1 MKKKNKRIAIVTGSA
16 KGIGRTIAE
25 KFLEENIY
33 VILADIN
40 DDELKKTSS
49 EIDPYKENTESVK
62 LDVSSENDLEK
73 LKIFVEEKF
82 GYLDILV
89 NNAGI
94 APNRLIEDQLLH
106 EWEKVIKVNLTGTF
120 LCSKM
125 AIELMKKQSDK
136 IKYIL
141 NITSISG
148 SVGSVGRSAY
158 GVSKA
163 GIIQLTKQMAVELA
177 EYNIL
182 VNSISPGPVN
192 TDLTNNSQ
200 EAYENYISRIPLK
213 RFAEKNSI
221 ATAAVFLTSK
231 KCDFITGHTLNIDGG
246 FLAGGIN
253 FTKNDLRN

>member
-1 MKKKNKRIAIVTGSA
+1 MEKNNKRVAIITGSA
-16 KGIGRTIAE
+16 NGIGKSIAE
-25 KFLEENIY
+25 KFINQNMIVILVDLDEEN
-33 VILADIN
+33 
-40 DDELKKTSS
+40 LKKTIL
-49 EIDPYKENTESVK
+49 EIDPLKQNTISAK
-62 LDVSSENDLEK
+62 LDISSEQDIEQLKSIVEK
-73 LKIFVEEKF
+73 KF

-94 APNRLIEDQLLH
+94 APNRLIEDQHLD

-125 AIELMKKQSDK
+125 AVGIMKEKKNK

-163 GIIQLTKQMAVELA
+163 GIIQLTKQMAVEFA

-182 VNSISPGPVN
+182 VNSISPGPVKTRLTEKVPKTYIDKVMQQQIM
-192 TDLTNNSQ
+192 TDQCTEEDILNCVKL
-200 EAYENYISRIPLK
+200 ILD
-213 RFAEKNSI
+213 
-221 ATAAVFLTSK
+221 SK
-231 KCDFITGHTLNIDGG
+231 SDKITGENFIIGG
-246 FLAGGIN
+246 F
-253 FTKNDLRN
+253 

>member
-1 MKKKNKRIAIVTGSA
+1 MEKNNKRVAIITGSA
-16 KGIGRTIAE
+16 NGIGKSIAE
-25 KFLEENIY
+25 KFINQNMI
-33 VILADIN
+33 VILVDL
-40 DDELKKTSS
+40 DEKNLKKTII
-49 EIDPYKENTESVK
+49 EIDPLKQNTISDK
-62 LDVSSENDLEK
+62 LDISSEQDIEQLKSIVEK
-73 LKIFVEEKF
+73 KF

-94 APNRLIEDQLLH
+94 APNRLIEDQHLD

-125 AIELMKKQSDK
+125 AVGIMKEKKEK

-163 GIIQLTKQMAVELA
+163 GIIQLTKQMAVEFA

-192 TDLTNNSQ
+192 TNLTKNSD
-200 EAYENYISRIPLK
+200 EATKSYLSRIPLK
-213 RFAEKNSI
+213 RFTERKSI
-221 ATAAVFLTSK
+221 ASAATFLTSEE
-231 KCDFITGHTLNIDGG
+231 CDFITGHTLNIDGG

-253 FTKNDLRN
+253 FPKKDLK